1 MYQYTEFDQQ
11 FVRARAAQYRDQ
23 LERNL
28 RGELGDDEF
37 RPLRLQNGWYIQR
50 YAPMLRVAV
59 PYGEISSSQLRVLGK
74 IAREY
79 DQAVQRAEAE
89 NWGYPRFL
97 SYLFEAEANDRL
109 QRKIE
114 RQLKDANLPKGKTLE
129 SLDQKK
135 LTDKIRRQLP
145 TLLEADFVRRGD
157 NLLCFGLAGRGKT
170 HLVAA
175 LAREWICRHQ
185 LQVLFVPAFRLV
197 TQLLAAKR
205 DLKLPQAITR
215 LQRFDAI
222 VIDDIGYVQQSRD
235 EMEVL
240 FHFLAERYERKTV
253 VITSNLVFSQWDR
266 IFKDP
271 MTTMAAVDRLVH
283 HSTILDFCGQSVRSE
298 KAAEEA
304 AKQRS
309 P

>member
-1 MYQYTEFDQQ
+1 MSASTLPLLL
-11 FVRARAAQYRDQ
+11 RAM
-23 LERNL
+23 
-28 RGELGDDEF
+28 
-37 RPLRLQNGWYIQR
+37 RL
-50 YAPMLRVAV
+50 PT
-59 PYGEISSSQLRVLGK
+59 

-79 DQAVQRAEAE
+79 DQAITRAEAE

-109 QRKIE
+109 QRRIE
-114 RQLKDANLPKGKTLE
+114 RQLKEAGLPAGKTLE
-129 SLDQKK
+129 SLDDKK

-175 LAREWICRHQ
+175 IAREWICRHQ
-185 LQVLFVPAFRLV
+185 LHVLFVPAFRLV

-205 DLKLPQAITR
+205 DLKLPQAINR
-215 LQRFDAI
+215 LQRYDAVI
-222 VIDDIGYVQQSRD
+222 IDDIGYVQQSRD

-240 FHFLAERYERKTV
+240 FHFLAERYEKKSV
-253 VITSNLVFSQWDR
+253 VITSNLVFSQWDQ

-283 HSTILDFCGQSVRSE
+283 HATILEFTGDSHRAQSA
-298 KAAEEA
+298 KAK
-304 AKQRS
+304 AKA
-309 P
+309 

>member
-1 MYQYTEFDQQ
+1 MSAAPLPLLL
-11 FVRARAAQYRDQ
+11 RAM
-23 LERNL
+23 
-28 RGELGDDEF
+28 
-37 RPLRLQNGWYIQR
+37 RL
-50 YAPMLRVAV
+50 PT
-59 PYGEISSSQLRVLGK
+59 

-222 VIDDIGYVQQSRD
+222 VIDDIGHVQQSRD

>member
-1 MYQYTEFDQQ
+1 MSVSTLPLLL
-11 FVRARAAQYRDQ
+11 RAM
-23 LERNL
+23 
-28 RGELGDDEF
+28 
-37 RPLRLQNGWYIQR
+37 RL
-50 YAPMLRVAV
+50 PT
-59 PYGEISSSQLRVLGK
+59 

-79 DQAVQRAEAE
+79 DDATRRAEAE
-89 NWGYPRFL
+89 NWGYARFL

-109 QRKIE
+109 QRKIQ
-114 RQLKDANLPKGKTLE
+114 RQLKESNLPAGKTIE
-129 SLDQKK
+129 SLDDKK
-135 LTDKIRRQLP
+135 LPDKIRRQLP
-145 TLLEADFVRRGD
+145 TLLDADFVRRGD

-175 LAREWICRHQ
+175 IAREWICRHQ

-205 DLKLPQAITR
+205 DLKLPQAIAR
-215 LQRFDAI
+215 LQRFDAV
-222 VIDDIGYVQQSRD
+222 VIDDIGYVQQSRE

-240 FHFLAERYERKTV
+240 FHFLAERYERKSV
-253 VITSNLVFSQWDR
+253 VITSNLVFSQWDQ

-283 HSTILDFCGQSVRSE
+283 HATILEFTGDSLRAG
-298 KAAEEA
+298 A
-304 AKQRS
+304 AKLRQ